1 VFLDFIKDKKNTVV
15 PVVLLSVALCLLI
28 YNSMAGPRRRV
39 SPLYRAVLGLLSYP
53 QAFVNTVARGIGDIF
68 RHYAYLRGVEKENQ
82 GLRKELKSL
91 GWETQKLR
99 EDVARM
105 RMGLTDQLWAG
116 TRLLHAKIVGLP
128 LRDDFLVVTIDRGS
142 SDGVKYGMAVVCGQ
156 GAVGKVIGGGGG
168 RVIPAHSA
176 QVLLLTD
183 ARCRVDALVYRLN
196 SDQIPD
202 QSCVWNPVNWA
213 QLRVRGVVQGDG
225 KGLIMK
231 FVERG
236 SDLQHGDMVV
246 SSGLGGVF
254 PKGLFL
260 GRVSRVQ
267 SSTKDLCL
275 NVEVT
280 PAVDFSAVEEVDVIL
295 KEGEPVW

>member
-1 VFLDFIKDKKNTVV
+1 MFLDFIKDKKNTIV
-15 PVVLLSVALCLLI
+15 PVFLLTVALCLLI
-28 YNSMAGPRRRV
+28 YNSVAGPGRRV
-39 SPLYRAVLGLLSYP
+39 SPLSRAILGFLSYP
-53 QAFVNTVARGIGDIF
+53 QAFVNNVATGIGDIV
-68 RHYAYLRGVEKENQ
+68 RHYAYLRGVEKENWR
-82 GLRKELKSL
+82 LRKELESL

-99 EDVARM
+99 EDVSRM

-128 LRDDFLVVTIDRGS
+128 LRDDFKVVTIDRGS
-142 SDGVKYGMAVVCGQ
+142 DEGVKYGMAVVCGQ

-168 RVIPAHSA
+168 RLIPAHSA

-183 ARCRVDALVYRLN
+183 VRCRVDALVYRLSN
-196 SDQIPD
+196 GQIPD

-225 KGLIMK
+225 KGLILK

-236 SDLQHGDMVV
+236 SDLQSGDIVV

-275 NVEVT
+275 NIEVT
-280 PAVDFSAVEEVDVIL
+280 PAVDFDTVEEVHVIL